1 MVSYYDIRAAQKA
14 ARALH
19 GRLLRGR
26 KLDIRYSIP
35 KENPKE
41 NSSEG
46 ALWVNNLDSSISNEE
61 LHGIFSS
68 YGEIREVCLLVFSLF
83 FLYDIDGYVIL
94 L

>member
-35 KENPKE
+35 KVLFTLLIPLVCMLC
-41 NSSEG
+41 
-46 ALWVNNLDSSISNEE
+46 ALYLSLLLS
-61 LHGIFSS
+61 
-68 YGEIREVCLLVFSLF
+68 CLLLFS
-83 FLYDIDGYVIL
+83 VISGKS
-94 L
+94 